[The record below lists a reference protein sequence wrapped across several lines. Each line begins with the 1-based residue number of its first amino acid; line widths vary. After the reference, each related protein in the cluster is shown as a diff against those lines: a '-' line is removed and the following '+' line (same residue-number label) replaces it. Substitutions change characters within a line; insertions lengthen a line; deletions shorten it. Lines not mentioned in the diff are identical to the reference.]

1 MKMNAKQKLVGLVAI
16 ALGSIA
22 AVPAYSASATHNLN
36 VQATING
43 NCRFNTAGPTDLMI
57 GTPVAGAGIIDQSE
71 QPAAATGT
79 ANVLY
84 RCTTGTIASTTADTG
99 LHNSGGT
106 RRVCIGAS
114 TDCMPYSLGLTGGTQ
129 TGIGHGAGGDLTLQ
143 VSANIAATDYVN
155 APAGVYNDT
164 VVLTITP

>member
-1 MKMNAKQKLVGLVAI
+1 MNAKQKLVGLVAV

-22 AVPAYSASATHNLN
+22 AIPAYSASATHNLN

-43 NCRFNTAGPTDLMI
+43 NCRFNTAGPTNLLI

-71 QPAAATGT
+71 APAPAAGT

-84 RCTTGTIASTTADTG
+84 RCTTGTVASTTANNG
-99 LHNSGGT
+99 LHFSGGN
-106 RRVCIGAS
+106 RRVCIGAT
-114 TDCMPYSLGLTGGTQ
+114 TDCMPYAFNLVGGDQ
-129 TGIGHGAGGDLTLQ
+129 TGIGHGAGGDLTLT
-143 VSANIAATDYVN
+143 VNASVASADYVN